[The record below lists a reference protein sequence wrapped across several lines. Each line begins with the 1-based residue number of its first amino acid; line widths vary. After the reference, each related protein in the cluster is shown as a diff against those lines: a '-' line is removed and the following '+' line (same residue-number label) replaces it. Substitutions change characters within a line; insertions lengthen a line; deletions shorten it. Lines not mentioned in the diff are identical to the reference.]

1 VVKIPWKNPM
11 TGGVREKAA
20 NDVDTAFWDVNR
32 AIVGMAL
39 GLAM

>member
-11 TGGVREKAA
+11 TGDVREKAA
-20 NDVDTAFWDVNR
+20 NDMNVVFEDVNR
-32 AIVGMAL
+32 AVMTMAL